1 VLSKKNYSRSLA
13 ASLGGLFEQL
23 RPICGASVADRLGR
37 LAMGL
42 LTGLGRR
49 TITGMLSA
57 AGREQ
62 HDWSADYRVFS
73 RGRFQP
79 SDLFGLVEDRLLE
92 RLPPGQAVVT
102 ALDDTKCRKTGTKIP
117 GVSYQRDPMS
127 PPFHTNFIRAQ
138 RFVQLSLMMPLDVN
152 APAAARGFPIRFR
165 HAPPPARPGAKASA
179 EQLAAYRHLQKT
191 QNLSVVGAD
200 IIKECRSDLDAR
212 GATDRELVVSVD
224 GGYTNQTILKGLPAR
239 TTLIGRIRKDA
250 KFFYPP
256 CEQPSRGRR
265 RSYGNPAPTPEAL
278 LKDDTIPWSKVR
290 VWASGK
296 YHDCEYKTITSIQWP
311 KAGPHRLLRL
321 IVIRPLGY
329 RLTKHSRLLYRQ
341 PAYLI
346 CTDPDLPL
354 ATLIQDYFWRWD
366 IEVNHRDEKQLIG
379 VGQAQVRSPRS
390 VELVPAFAVASYSM
404 LLLAS
409 AQTHGF
415 HATVPTFTVPRWR
428 REAVAR
434 QNRITTGQMLV
445 ELRESQQL
453 TPSSGPLPNFD
464 HFEDHVARHMKCP
477 KSLISREQAVA
488 YAMH

>member
-1 VLSKKNYSRSLA
+1 VLF
-13 ASLGGLFEQL
+13 GQL
-23 RPICGASVADRLGR
+23 RPICGERVADRLGR
-37 LAMGL
+37 LALGL
-42 LTGLGRR
+42 LTCVGRR

-79 SDLFGLVEDRLLE
+79 SDMFGLVEDRLLE
-92 RLPPGQAVVT
+92 RLLPRQAVVT

-117 GVSYQRDPMS
+117 GVSYQRDPLS

-152 APAAARGFPIRFR
+152 APEAARGFPIRFR
-165 HAPPPARPGAKASA
+165 HAPPPPRPGQKASP
-179 EQLAAYRHLQKT
+179 EQLAAYRRLQKT
-191 QNLSVVGAD
+191 QNLSVVGASV
-200 IIKECRSDLDAR
+200 INECRSDLDVR
-212 GATDRELVVSVD
+212 GAAERPLVVSVD
-224 GGYTNQTILKGLPAR
+224 GSYTNQTILKNLPAR

-250 KFFYPP
+250 KFFHPP
-256 CEQPSRGRR
+256 TEQPGRGRR
-265 RSYGNPAPTPEAL
+265 RSYGDLAPTPEAL

-296 YHDCEYKTITSIQWP
+296 HHDCEYKTITSIQWP

-329 RLTKHSRLLYRQ
+329 RLTTHSRLLYRQ

-354 ATLIQDYFWRWD
+354 QTVIQDYFWRWD

-379 VGQAQVRSPRS
+379 VGQAQVRSELS

-415 HATVPTFTVPRWR
+415 EASQPTFLVPKWR
-428 REAVAR
+428 RSAVAL
-434 QNRITTGQMLV
+434 QNRLTTGQILYD
-445 ELRESQQL
+445 LRQHQPHSR
-453 TPSSGPLPNFD
+453 SGPVPNFD
-464 HFEDHVARHMKCP
+464 HFEDRVARHMKCS
-477 KSLISREQAVA
+477 KSLISREQAIA
-488 YAMH
+488 YAMR

>member
-1 VLSKKNYSRSLA
+1 
-13 ASLGGLFEQL
+13 
-23 RPICGASVADRLGR
+23 VADRLCR

-42 LTGLGRR
+42 LTGTGKR

-73 RGRFQP
+73 HGRFQP
-79 SDLFGLVEDRLLE
+79 SDMFGLVEDRLLE
-92 RLPPGQAVVT
+92 HLPPGQAVVA

-138 RFVQLSLMMPLDVN
+138 RFVQLSLMMPLDAN

-165 HAPPPARPGAKASA
+165 HAPPPARPGAKASP
-179 EQLAAYRHLQKT
+179 EDLAAYRRRQKT
-191 QNLSVVGAD
+191 QNLSVTGAD

-212 GATDRELVVSVD
+212 GAAERLLVVSVD
-224 GGYTNQTILKGLPAR
+224 GSYTNQTVLKELPAR
-239 TTLIGRIRKDA
+239 TTLVGRIRKDA

-256 CEQPSRGRR
+256 SEQPGRGRP
-265 RSYGNPAPTPEAL
+265 RSYGLPAPTPQAL
-278 LKDDTIPWSKVR
+278 LKDETIPWSKTR

-296 YHDCEYKTITSIQWP
+296 FHDCEYKTITSILWR

-329 RLTKHSRLLYRQ
+329 RLSTHSRLLYRQ

-346 CTDPDLPL
+346 CTDPDLSIQ
-354 ATLIQDYFWRWD
+354 TVIQDYFWRWD

-379 VGQAQVRSPRS
+379 VGQAQVRSERS

-415 HATVPTFTVPRWR
+415 DAARPTFTVPKWR
-428 REAVAR
+428 RKSVAR

-445 ELRESQQL
+445 ELRQSQQPD
-453 TPSSGPLPNFD
+453 PSSGPLPNFD
-464 HFEDHVARHMKCP
+464 HFEDRVARHMKCS
-477 KSLISREQAVA
+477 KSLISHEQAIA
-488 YAMH
+488 YATQ

>member
-1 VLSKKNYSRSLA
+1 
-13 ASLGGLFEQL
+13 
-23 RPICGASVADRLGR
+23 
-37 LAMGL
+37 MGL
-42 LTGLGRR
+42 LTGRGRR

-92 RLPPGQAVVT
+92 RLVPGQAVVT

-138 RFVQLSLMMPLDVN
+138 RFVQLSLMMPFDGN

-212 GATDRELVVSVD
+212 GATERALVVSVD
-224 GGYTNQTILKGLPAR
+224 GSYTNQTVLKGLPPR

-250 KFFYPP
+250 KFSYPP
-256 CEQPSRGRR
+256 AEQPSRGRR
-265 RSYGNPAPTPEAL
+265 RSYGDPAPTPEAL

-296 YHDCEYKTITSIQWP
+296 YHDCEYKTITSIQWR
-311 KAGPHRLLRL
+311 KAGAHRLLRL

-329 RLTKHSRLLYRQ
+329 RLTNHSRLLYRQ

-354 ATLIQDYFWRWD
+354 ETVIQDYFWRWD

-379 VGQAQVRSPRS
+379 VGQAQVRSPLS
-390 VELVPAFAVASYSM
+390 VELVPGFAVASYSM

-415 HATVPTFTVPRWR
+415 DATVPAFTVPRWR
-428 REAVAR
+428 RNAVAR

-453 TPSSGPLPNFD
+453 TSSPGSLPNFD

-477 KSLISREQAVA
+477 KSLVSHEQAIA
-488 YAMH
+488 YAVR

>member
-1 VLSKKNYSRSLA
+1 MV
-13 ASLGGLFEQL
+13 
-23 RPICGASVADRLGR
+23 DRLTR

-42 LTGLGRR
+42 LTCTGRR

-79 SDLFGLVEDRLLE
+79 SDMFGLVEDRLLE
-92 RLPPGQAVVT
+92 RLPAGQAVVT
-102 ALDDTKCRKTGTKIP
+102 ALDDTKCCKTGTKIP

-138 RFVQLSLMMPLDVN
+138 RFAQLSLMMPLDVN

-165 HAPPPARPGAKASA
+165 HAPPPPRPGAKASP
-179 EQLAAYRHLQKT
+179 EQLAAYRRLQKT
-191 QNLSVVGAD
+191 QNLSVTGAE
-200 IIKECRSDLDAR
+200 IIKDCRARLDSHGAAAR
-212 GATDRELVVSVD
+212 MLVVSVD
-224 GGYTNQTILKGLPAR
+224 GSYTNRTVLKNLPAR

-250 KFFYPP
+250 KFSFPP
-256 CEQPSRGRR
+256 SDQPGRGRR
-265 RSYGNPAPTPEAL
+265 RSYGDAAPTPEAL
-278 LKDDTIPWSKVR
+278 LKDDTIPWSRVR

-296 YHDCEYKTITSIQWP
+296 HHDCQYKTITSIQWR
-311 KAGPHRLLRL
+311 KAGAHRLLRL

-329 RLTKHSRLLYRQ
+329 RLTTQSRLLYRQ

-346 CTDPDLPL
+346 CTDPTLPL
-354 ATLIQDYFWRWD
+354 QTVIQNYFWRWD

-415 HATVPTFTVPRWR
+415 DATQPTFTVPRWR
-428 REAVAR
+428 RRSVAL
-434 QNRITTGQMLV
+434 QNRLTTGQMLV
-445 ELRESQQL
+445 DLRRSQ
-453 TPSSGPLPNFD
+453 PVAPSGPLPNFD
-464 HFEDHVARHMKCP
+464 HFEDLVARHIKCS
-477 KSLISREQAVA
+477 KSLISHQQAID
-488 YAMH
+488 YAMR

>member
-1 VLSKKNYSRSLA
+1 MLKKNDSGSLA
-13 ASLGGLFEQL
+13 DSFRLLFGQL
-23 RPICGASVADRLGR
+23 RPIQGSRVLDRLTR

-42 LTGLGRR
+42 LTCTSRH

-73 RGRFQP
+73 HGRFQP
-79 SDLFGLVEDRLLE
+79 SDMFGLVEDRLLE
-92 RLPPGQAVVT
+92 RLPQGQAVVT
-102 ALDDTKCRKTGTKIP
+102 ALDDTKCRKVGTKIP

-138 RFVQLSLMMPLDVN
+138 RFAQLSLMMPLDVN

-165 HAPPPARPGAKASA
+165 HVPPPPRPGPKASP
-179 EQLAAYRHLQKT
+179 EQLAAYRRLQKT
-191 QNLSVVGAD
+191 QNLSVAGAE
-200 IIKECRSDLDAR
+200 IIKDCRSTLDSR
-212 GATDRELVVSVD
+212 GAAQRTLVVSVD
-224 GGYTNQTILKGLPAR
+224 GSYTNRTVLKDLPAR

-250 KFFYPP
+250 KFSFPP
-256 CEQPSRGRR
+256 SEQPRRGRR
-265 RSYGNPAPTPEAL
+265 RDYGDAAPTPQAL
-278 LKDDTIPWSKVR
+278 LKDDTIPWSNVP

-296 YHDCEYKTITSIQWP
+296 YHHCEYKTITSIQWR

-329 RLTKHSRLLYRQ
+329 RLTAQSRLLYRQ

-354 ATLIQDYFWRWD
+354 QTAIQDYFWRWD

-379 VGQAQVRSPRS
+379 VGQAQVRSELS

-415 HATVPTFTVPRWR
+415 DATQPTFTVPKWR
-428 REAVAR
+428 RRSVAL
-434 QNRITTGQMLV
+434 QNRLTTSQMLV
-445 ELRESQQL
+445 DLRQSQQPEL
-453 TPSSGPLPNFD
+453 SSAPLPNFD
-464 HFEDHVARHMKCP
+464 HFEDRVARHMKCS
-477 KSLISREQAVA
+477 KSLISHEQAIA
-488 YAMH
+488 YALR

>member
-1 VLSKKNYSRSLA
+1 M
-13 ASLGGLFEQL
+13 
-23 RPICGASVADRLGR
+23 ADRLAR

-42 LTGLGRR
+42 LTCVGRH

-62 HDWSADYRVFS
+62 HDWSADYRLFS
-73 RGRFQP
+73 HGRFQP
-79 SDLFGLVEDRLLE
+79 SHMFGLVEDRLLE
-92 RLPPGQAVVT
+92 RLPPGHPVVT

-152 APAAARGFPIRFR
+152 APAASRGFPIRFR
-165 HAPPPARPGAKASA
+165 HAPPPPRPGAKASP
-179 EQLAAYRHLQKT
+179 EQLAAYRRLQKT
-191 QNLSVVGAD
+191 QNLSVAGAD
-200 IIKECRSDLDAR
+200 MIKECRSDLDAR
-212 GATDRELVVSVD
+212 GAAERALVVSVD
-224 GGYTNQTILKGLPAR
+224 GSYTNQTVLKALPAR

-250 KFFYPP
+250 KFFHPP
-256 CEQPSRGRR
+256 SEQPSRGRR
-265 RSYGNPAPTPEAL
+265 RSYGDPAPTPEVL

-290 VWASGK
+290 VWASGR
-296 YHDCEYKTITSIQWP
+296 YHDCEFKTITSLQWR
-311 KAGPHRLLRL
+311 KAGPQRLLRL

-329 RLTKHSRLLYRQ
+329 RLTAHSRLLYRQ

-346 CTDPDLPL
+346 CTDSHLPL
-354 ATLIQDYFWRWD
+354 QTVIQDYFWRWD

-379 VGQAQVRSPRS
+379 VGQAQVRSERS
-390 VELVPAFAVASYSM
+390 VDLVPAFAVASYSM

-415 HATVPTFTVPRWR
+415 DAAVPTFAVPRWR
-428 REAVAR
+428 KTSVAL

-445 ELRESQQL
+445 EIRQSQHKEF
-453 TPSSGPLPNFD
+453 PSGPLPNFD
-464 HFEDHVARHMKCP
+464 HFEDHVARHMKCS
-477 KSLISREQAVA
+477 KSLISREQAIV
-488 YAMH
+488 YATQ

>member
-1 VLSKKNYSRSLA
+1 
-13 ASLGGLFEQL
+13 
-23 RPICGASVADRLGR
+23 
-37 LAMGL
+37 MGL
-42 LTGLGRR
+42 LTCVGRR

-62 HDWSADYRVFS
+62 YDWSADYRVFS
-73 RGRFQP
+73 HGRFEP
-79 SDLFGLVEDRLLE
+79 SALFGLVEDRLLE
-92 RLPPGQAVVT
+92 RLPAAQSVVV

-165 HAPPPARPGAKASA
+165 HAPPPRRPGPKASP
-179 EQLAAYRHLQKT
+179 EDLAAYRHLQKT
-191 QNLSVVGAD
+191 QNLSVVGAA
-200 IIKECRSDLDAR
+200 IIQECRADLDAR
-212 GATDRELVVSVD
+212 GASERTLVVSVD
-224 GGYTNQTILKGLPAR
+224 GSYTNQAVLKVLPAR

-250 KFFYPP
+250 KFFHPP
-256 CEQPSRGRR
+256 SQQPSRGRR
-265 RSYGNPAPTPEAL
+265 RSYGDPAPTPQEL
-278 LKDDTIPWSKVR
+278 LQDDNIPWSKVR

-311 KAGPHRLLRL
+311 KAGPHRLMRL

-329 RLTKHSRLLYRQ
+329 RLTTHSRLLYRQ

-346 CTDPDLPL
+346 CTDPDLSL
-354 ATLIQDYFWRWD
+354 QTAIQNYFWRWD

-379 VGQAQVRSPRS
+379 VGQAQVRSQRS

-409 AQTHGF
+409 AQAHSF
-415 HATVPTFTVPRWR
+415 DATMPTFTAPRWR
-428 REAVAR
+428 RASVAR
-434 QNRITTGQMLV
+434 QNRITTGQMLL
-445 ELRESQQL
+445 ELRQSQQL
-453 TPSSGPLPNFD
+453 STPSGPLPNFD
-464 HFEDHVARHMKCP
+464 HFEDHVARHKKCP
-477 KSLISREQAVA
+477 KSLISREQAIT
-488 YAMH
+488 YAMQ

>member
-1 VLSKKNYSRSLA
+1 MV
-13 ASLGGLFEQL
+13 
-23 RPICGASVADRLGR
+23 DRLTR

-42 LTGLGRR
+42 LTCTGRH

-73 RGRFQP
+73 RGRFKP
-79 SDLFGLVEDRLLE
+79 SDMFGLVKDRLLE
-92 RLPPGQAVVT
+92 RLPAGQAVVT

-138 RFVQLSLMMPLDVN
+138 RFAQLSLMMPLDVN
-152 APAAARGFPIRFR
+152 APAAARGFPICFR
-165 HAPPPARPGAKASA
+165 HAPPPPRPGAKASP
-179 EQLAAYRHLQKT
+179 EELAAYRRLQKT
-191 QNLSVVGAD
+191 QNLSVAGAD
-200 IIKECRSDLDAR
+200 IIKDCRSDLDSR
-212 GATDRELVVSVD
+212 GAAERTLVVSVD
-224 GGYTNQTILKGLPAR
+224 GSYTNRTVLKDLPER

-250 KFFYPP
+250 KFSYPP
-256 CEQPSRGRR
+256 SEQPGRGRR
-265 RSYGNPAPTPEAL
+265 RSYGDAAPAPEAL

-296 YHDCEYKTITSIQWP
+296 HHDCEYKTISSIQWR

-329 RLTKHSRLLYRQ
+329 RLTAHSRLLYRQ

-346 CTDPDLPL
+346 CTDPDLPIQ
-354 ATLIQDYFWRWD
+354 TVIQDYFWRWD

-379 VGQAQVRSPRS
+379 VGQAQVRSKLS

-404 LLLAS
+404 LMLAS

-415 HATVPTFTVPRWR
+415 DATQPTFTVPKWR
-428 REAVAR
+428 RTSVAL
-434 QNRITTGQMLV
+434 QNRLTTGQMLTEV
-445 ELRESQQL
+445 RHSQQL
-453 TPSSGPLPNFD
+453 DGPSGPLPNFD
-464 HFEDHVARHMKCP
+464 HFEDRVARHKKCS

-488 YAMH
+488 YAMR

>member
-1 VLSKKNYSRSLA
+1 MV
-13 ASLGGLFEQL
+13 
-23 RPICGASVADRLGR
+23 DRLTR

-42 LTGLGRR
+42 LTCTGRH

-73 RGRFQP
+73 RGRFRP
-79 SDLFGLVEDRLLE
+79 SDMFGLVKDRLLE
-92 RLPPGQAVVT
+92 RLPAGQAVVT

-138 RFVQLSLMMPLDVN
+138 RFAQLSLMMPLDVN
-152 APAAARGFPIRFR
+152 APAAARGFPICFR
-165 HAPPPARPGAKASA
+165 HAPPPPRPGAKASP
-179 EQLAAYRHLQKT
+179 EELAAYRRLQKT
-191 QNLSVVGAD
+191 QNLSVAGAD
-200 IIKECRSDLDAR
+200 IIKDCRSDLDSR
-212 GATDRELVVSVD
+212 GAAERTLIVSVD
-224 GGYTNQTILKGLPAR
+224 GSYTNRTVLKDLPER

-250 KFFYPP
+250 KFSYPP
-256 CEQPSRGRR
+256 SEQPGRGRR
-265 RSYGNPAPTPEAL
+265 RSYGDAAPAPEAL

-296 YHDCEYKTITSIQWP
+296 HHDCEFKTISSIQWR

-329 RLTKHSRLLYRQ
+329 RLTAHSRLLYRQ

-346 CTDPDLPL
+346 CTDPDLPIQ
-354 ATLIQDYFWRWD
+354 TVIQDYFWRWD

-379 VGQAQVRSPRS
+379 VGQAQVRSKLS

-404 LLLAS
+404 LMLAS

-415 HATVPTFTVPRWR
+415 DATQPTFTVPKWR
-428 REAVAR
+428 RTSVAL
-434 QNRITTGQMLV
+434 QNRLTTGQMLTEV
-445 ELRESQQL
+445 RHSQQL
-453 TPSSGPLPNFD
+453 DGPSGPLPNFN
-464 HFEDHVARHMKCP
+464 HFEDRVARHKKCS

-488 YAMH
+488 YAMR